1 MITNDLSLA
10 NRNFPK
16 TDVDNFHTISNVIVI
31 SLLCHDKHITK
42 LQWSLSVV
50 QLSIISCEIE
60 IIKTCIMMNMMQQ
73 NMTHR

>member
-50 QLSIISCEIE
+50 QLSIILYL
-60 IIKTCIMMNMMQQ
+60 
-73 NMTHR
+73 